1 MQTKNIVI
9 LVACFMFS
17 HAFAGRLDNGALEQ
31 INNSAAFG
39 VTGLNLKYWESFLPS
54 DNTAENKVPPKSTEA
69 GTIIGFYFNPR
80 VSFNEKIY
88 TDLYLDY
95 YNEKLK
101 YDGTETKPVEVNE
114 NGKVINKGENFY
126 PFVHK
131 FYHKLFNADF
141 KTGYIFTFTENHS
154 FQAIPYVGVGYRYW
168 YRQHNNLAVQ
178 EKYQQYKAVVGIKF
192 NWLLSDDFILS
203 PYIEGGQIFNAHMK
217 FCGNSPSSPSAHG
230 MKFKLENKPIYA
242 GGLELNY
249 KMFDEFFLNGFVS
262 YTQFKYGR
270 SAPKS
275 SGIPNKNIFE
285 PDSKTNELKF
295 GLGVRYS
302 WLVN

>member
-1 MQTKNIVI
+1 MQMKKLKCIAI
-9 LVACFMFS
+9 LVAYLMFS

-39 VTGLNLKYWESFLPS
+39 VTGLNLKYWEKFLFT
-54 DNTAENKVPPKSTEA
+54 DAKKGALPKSTEA

-80 VSFNEKIY
+80 VSLNEKIY

-95 YNEKLK
+95 YNGSLK
-101 YDGTETKPVEVNE
+101 FDGTSQNSPFTPVVD
-114 NGKVINKGENFY
+114 KFW
-126 PFVHK
+126 HK
-131 FYHKLFNADF
+131 FVNADF

-168 YRQHNNLAVQ
+168 YRMHNNLWIQ
-178 EKYQQYKAVVGIKF
+178 EKYQHYKAVVGIKF
-192 NWLLSDDFILS
+192 NWLMAEDFILS
-203 PYIEGGQIFNAHMK
+203 PYIEGGQIFNAQMK
-217 FCGNSPSSPSAHG
+217 FCGNDPVDASMHG
-230 MKFKLENKPIYA
+230 LKFKLGNKLVYT

-249 KMFDEFFLNGFVS
+249 KIFDEFFLNGFVS

-270 SAPKS
+270 SALQPINGS
-275 SGIPNKNIFE
+275 FE
-285 PDSKTNELKF
+285 PDSKTNELKA
-295 GLGVRYS
+295 GLGIRYS

>member
-1 MQTKNIVI
+1 MQMKKPNCIAI
-9 LVACFMFS
+9 LIACLMFN
-17 HAFAGRLDNGALEQ
+17 HAFAGLLDNGALEQ

-80 VSFNEKIY
+80 MSLNEKIY

-101 YDGTETKPVEVNE
+101 FDGTKIEEDT
-114 NGKVINKGENFY
+114 NGDELFI
-126 PFVHK
+126 PFVNKFQHK
-131 FYHKLFNADF
+131 IFNADF
-141 KTGYIFTFTENHS
+141 KTGYIFTFTENHV

-168 YRQHNNLAVQ
+168 YRMHDNAWIQ
-178 EKYQQYKAVVGIKF
+178 EKYQHYKIIAGIKF
-192 NWLLSDDFILS
+192 NWLLNEDFILS
-203 PYIEGGQIFNAHMK
+203 PYVEGGQIFNAQMK
-217 FCGNSPSSPSAHG
+217 FCGNSPSSPAIHG
-230 MKFKLENKPIYA
+230 MKFKLGNKPIYT

-249 KMFDEFFLNGFVS
+249 KIFDEFFLNGFVS

-270 SAPKS
+270 SAGK
-275 SGIPNKNIFE
+275 GYIAINGNDGTIVE
-285 PDSKTNELKF
+285 PDSKTNELKV
-295 GLGVRYS
+295 GLGIRYS
-302 WLVN
+302 WLIN

>member
-1 MQTKNIVI
+1 MKKLKGIAI
-9 LVACFMFS
+9 LITCLMFS

-39 VTGLNLKYWESFLPS
+39 VTGLNLKYWETFLPS
-54 DNTAENKVPPKSTEA
+54 DDTSKNGVPPKSTEA

-80 VSFNEKIY
+80 MSFNEKIY

-95 YNEKLK
+95 YNGKLK
-101 YDGTETKPVEVNE
+101 YDGTGQDPAKPLGYHKPIVD
-114 NGKVINKGENFY
+114 NFW
-126 PFVHK
+126 HK
-131 FYHKLFNADF
+131 FVNADF

-168 YRQHNNLAVQ
+168 YRMHNNLWIQ
-178 EKYQQYKAVVGIKF
+178 EKYQHYKAVVGIKF
-192 NWLLSDDFILS
+192 NWLLNEDFILS
-203 PYIEGGQIFNAHMK
+203 PYVEGGQIFNAQMK
-217 FCGNSPSSPSAHG
+217 FCGNDPVRPSMHG
-230 MKFKLENKPIYA
+230 LKFKLGNKPVYT

-249 KMFDEFFLNGFVS
+249 KIFDEFFLNGFVS

-270 SAPKS
+270 SAPQPINGS
-275 SGIPNKNIFE
+275 LE
-285 PDSKTNELKF
+285 PDSKTNELKA

-302 WLVN
+302 WLIN